1 MLYDVAA
8 FLVVAP
14 VAGSL
19 LLLVLL
25 AVWILGGRGPRPRHV
40 PMGVTLVETKAPV
53 REKT

>member
-25 AVWILGGRGPRPRHV
+25 AVWILGGRGPRPRYV
-40 PMGVTLVETKAPV
+40 PTRVTLVETEAPV